1 MKQASWNKLGF
12 VIFRARFLLSLALVS
27 LVGGY
32 VYAMYFSQSAMS
44 AVLCAPVQVLMAPI
58 KGRVGMLKQ
67 LRPGAFVDGGSPLI
81 EIIDGH
87 FDSRQLIALQRE
99 VAIAEDDVNKA
110 TLRLRALEQTQAEQ
124 QRKLMLARGLKKT
137 VLGERTQA
145 AAAAVREG
153 EAEIEALKTD
163 LASKR
168 LLEEAGFYSHTAITR
183 ADHELRA
190 AEERKQKLERD
201 WASEAAVKN
210 GAEVDIGFDD
220 DSGPKLGLLEGA
232 VLATKRELQTA
243 ALDLA
248 SAKKHLRTL
257 LDSEGALAAANN
269 GLRKATLAA
278 GQSGRINTVL
288 VGSGSEVPAGER
300 LASLVD
306 CHHPYALGVIPER
319 QQRRGWRLGDAVRVE
334 VSGSK
339 YRGEVVSVSPAPL
352 VGIGMY
358 PAIDV
363 ISSKPDAKS
372 SVAYVLV
379 KIATPPK
386 GLQTTC
392 PVGSYVEMEL
402 I

>member
-1 MKQASWNKLGF
+1 M
-12 VIFRARFLLSLALVS
+12 
-27 LVGGY
+27 
-32 VYAMYFSQSAMS
+32 
-44 AVLCAPVQVLMAPI
+44 
-58 KGRVGMLKQ
+58 
-67 LRPGAFVDGGSPLI
+67 
-81 EIIDGH
+81 EIVDGH

-110 TLRLRALEQTQAEQ
+110 TARLGALEQTQAEQ
-124 QRKLMLARGLKKT
+124 QRKLVLARGLKRA
-137 VLGERTQA
+137 VLRERTQA

-153 EAEIEALKTD
+153 EAEIDALRTD
-163 LASKR
+163 LASRR

-190 AEERKQKLERD
+190 AEERKEKLERD
-201 WASEAAVKN
+201 WASETAVKN
-210 GAEVDIGFDD
+210 GAEIDIGFDD

-232 VLATKRELQTA
+232 VLATKREMQSA

-257 LDSEGALAAANN
+257 LDSEAALASASN
-269 GLRKATLAA
+269 GLRKATLVA

-334 VSGSK
+334 VGGSK
-339 YRGEVVSVSPAPL
+339 YRGEVVSVSPSPL
-352 VGIGMY
+352 TSIGMY

-379 KIATPPK
+379 KIASPPK
-386 GLQTTC
+386 GLQATC